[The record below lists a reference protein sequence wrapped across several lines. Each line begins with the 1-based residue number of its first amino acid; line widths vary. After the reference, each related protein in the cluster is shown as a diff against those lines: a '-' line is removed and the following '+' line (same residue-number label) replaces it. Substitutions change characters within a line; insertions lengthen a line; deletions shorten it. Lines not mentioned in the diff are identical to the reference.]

1 MNALDSTATLM
12 DKERVLIVD
21 DDPEMLNLLQALLE
35 SRGFAVYTA
44 SNGEMALHLLPQ
56 VAPDLVILDVLMP
69 GLNGKEVC
77 QRIRRHSSVPI
88 LFLTAVGEV
97 DSVVDGLNRGAD
109 DYMTKPFHPS
119 ELVARVQ
126 AMMRRAR
133 LSVAPRRLMRFRG
146 GELVINRDL
155 GRVFLREEEVPLSPL
170 EYNLLVF
177 LAERAGHI
185 LPPETIHRA
194 VWGPN
199 SDGDLSH
206 VKWYIWRLRQK
217 IEADPRNPRFICTDR
232 GRGYYFAPD

>member
-1 MNALDSTATLM
+1 M
-12 DKERVLIVD
+12 DKERILIVD
-21 DDPEMLNLLQALLE
+21 DDPEMLTLLRTLLE
-35 SRGFAVYTA
+35 TQGFAVYTA
-44 SNGEMALHLLPQ
+44 SSGETALHLLHQ

-77 QRIRRHSSVPI
+77 QRIRRHSPVPI

-97 DSVVDGLNRGAD
+97 DSVVDGLDRGAD
-109 DYMTKPFHPS
+109 DYMTKPFHPT

-126 AMMRRAR
+126 AMRRRAR
-133 LSVAPRRLMRFRG
+133 LYTAPQRLMRFRG

-155 GRVFLREEEVPLSPL
+155 RRVFLRGEEVLLSPL

-177 LAERAGHI
+177 LAERAGHV
-185 LPPETIHRA
+185 LPPETIYQA

-199 SDGDLSH
+199 GDTDLNQ

-217 IEADPRNPRFICTDR
+217 VETDPRSPRFICTDR
-232 GRGYYFAPD
+232 GRGYYFVPD